1 MDRSTRVQEDN
12 KRDNKD
18 IKYIGMTDINELI
31 DVVNDCAVRVRRQL
45 PQGYLEAVYKN
56 AMVIELRKRG
66 LPYEVEKPINVYY
79 DGVVVGE
86 YKADIIVDGRLILEL
101 KAVQSLCTAHEVQLV
116 NYLTATGIN
125 DGLLI
130 NFGGEK
136 IDIRHKYRI
145 YKKQFK

>member
-1 MDRSTRVQEDN
+1 MN
-12 KRDNKD
+12 
-18 IKYIGMTDINELI
+18 DINGLI
-31 DVVNDCAVRVRRQL
+31 EAVNDCAVKVRRQL

-56 AMVIELRKRG
+56 AMLIELHKLG
-66 LPYEVEKPINVYY
+66 LPVETEKTLKVYY
-79 DGVVVGE
+79 DGIVVGE

-136 IDIRHKYRI
+136 IEIRHKYRI
-145 YKKQFK
+145 YQKQFK